1 MSGWMKGSQTARGL
15 FALVAL
21 CAVFVRVAIPT
32 GFMPTQGVGGIV
44 ISLCTGQGA
53 AKALLPVELND
64 PGSQDHAKDG
74 DCAFATGLGSGLVDA
89 LRPVLLATPVIFD
102 RLLTSIA
109 IADLTVHRLAA
120 PPPPAQGP
128 PLRA

>member
-89 LRPVLLATPVIFD
+89 LRPVLLATFAVFAHAP
-102 RLLTSIA
+102 A
-109 IADLTVHRLAA
+109 CA
-120 PPPPAQGP
+120 PPSPYGLTASANEIIHDYPY
-128 PLRA
+128 